1 MKFSCGI
8 EIGDEVKALLFDLDG
23 TLVDNMQ
30 LHIDAWVQTGEHFGL
45 SITAEMIQINAG
57 IPTRQLI
64 VKLASE
70 NDWSIDTEDFTMLK
84 QSAYRELKAN
94 AGPIKKIEPI
104 IEIVRH
110 YYGKIP
116 MTIGTG
122 SSRPNA
128 LGALQDAGIIH
139 CFDLVV
145 SADDLENPKPHPEVW
160 LKGASHVGV
169 DPKECLVFEDG
180 EKGMEA
186 ADAAGI
192 PWIDVREYL

>member
-1 MKFSCGI
+1 MKFNCGI
-8 EIGDEVKALLFDLDG
+8 EIGDDVKALLFDLDG

-30 LHIDAWVQTGEHFGL
+30 LHIDAWVQTGAHFGL
-45 SITAEMIQINAG
+45 QITAEMIQINAG

-70 NDWSIDTEDFTMLK
+70 NGWTIDTNEFTKLK
-84 QSAYRELKAN
+84 QSTYRELKAN

-104 IEIVRH
+104 IEIVR
-110 YYGKIP
+110 YYHGKIP

-128 LGALQDAGIIH
+128 ISALQDAGIID
-139 CFDLVV
+139 CFDLII
-145 SADDLENPKPHPEVW
+145 SADDVENPKPHPEVW

-169 DPKECLVFEDG
+169 DPKNCLVFEDG
-180 EKGMEA
+180 QKGMDA
-186 ADAAGI
+186 ADAAGV
-192 PWIDVREYL
+192 PWIDVRKHL

>member
-1 MKFSCGI
+1 MKFDCGI
-8 EIGDEVKALLFDLDG
+8 EIGENVKALLFDLDG

-45 SITAEMIQINAG
+45 PITEEMIQINAG

-64 VKLASE
+64 IKLAAE
-70 NDWSIDTEDFTMLK
+70 NDWTLNTDEFTKLK
-84 QSAYRELKAN
+84 QSTYREVKAN
-94 AGPIKKIEPI
+94 AGAIKKIEPI
-104 IEIVRH
+104 IEIAR
-110 YYGKIP
+110 YYHGKIP

-128 LGALQDAGIIH
+128 IAALTDAGIIDW
-139 CFDLVV
+139 FDIVV
-145 SADDLENPKPHPEVW
+145 SADDVDNPKPHAEVW
-160 LKGASHVGV
+160 LKGTDHIGV
-169 DPKECLVFEDG
+169 DPKDCLVFEDG

-192 PWIDVREYL
+192 PWVDVRKYL

>member
-8 EIGDEVKALLFDLDG
+8 EISDEVKALLFDLDG

-30 LHIDAWVQTGEHFGL
+30 LHIDAWIQTGTHFGL
-45 SITAEMIQINAG
+45 PITAEMIEINAG

-70 NDWSIDTEDFTMLK
+70 NNWSIDTEDFTKLK
-84 QSAYRELKAN
+84 QSTYREVKAN
-94 AGPIKKIEPI
+94 AGPIKKIAPI
-104 IEIVRH
+104 IEIAQH

-128 LGALQDAGIIH
+128 IAALEDAGIIDW
-139 CFDLVV
+139 FDIII
-145 SADDLENPKPHPEVW
+145 SADDVQNPKPHPEVW
-160 LKGASHVGV
+160 LKGANHIGV
-169 DPKECLVFEDG
+169 APNECLVFEDG
-180 EKGMEA
+180 EKGMDA
-186 ADAAGI
+186 ADAAGV
-192 PWIDVREYL
+192 PWIDVRKHL

>member
-8 EIGDEVKALLFDLDG
+8 EIGDEVQALLFDLDG

-30 LHIDAWVQTGEHFGL
+30 LHIDAWVQTGDHFGL
-45 SITAEMIQINAG
+45 PITAEMIQINAG

-70 NDWSIDTEDFTMLK
+70 NDWSIDTEDFTTLK

-110 YYGKIP
+110 YHGKIP

-128 LGALQDAGIIH
+128 LGALQDAGIIN